1 MSRDVWG
8 WALGIHQVQDL
19 IAKQK
24 RVSLQLKTEEGQ
36 QERQEEIKEATMST
50 KAGEICLRMLWS
62 ALLIAA
68 DRFNKLRTEN
78 N

>member
-8 WALGIHQVQDL
+8 WALGIHRVQNL
-19 IAKQK
+19 MAKQK

-36 QERQEEIKEATMST
+36 ERQEEIKEATTAT
-50 KAGEICLRMLWS
+50 KAGEMCLRMLWS